1 MRIEASTVNLTA
13 SHESSRSY
21 ELESESGIGFRQVF
35 RQFASEPAATG
46 ETPLQER
53 VQRLLQSLIAAI
65 LAAMDGQSC
74 REKSAAQLPAASDA
88 LPADAP
94 PQREMFWHVRIR
106 ETRCESESSTVCAAG
121 KVRTADGREIAFASQ
136 LVMQRDYRSDTVL
149 EEAGNVVL
157 HDPLVLNFDGAAC
170 ELSDARFDFDLDSD
184 GQAESLPGLGANS
197 CFLVFDHNGNGR
209 ADDGS
214 ELFGAR
220 SGDGFA
226 DLAAF
231 DEDGNGWLDE
241 TDSAFSQLS
250 LWHGERYASL
260 ADAGVGALYL
270 TAVDAPFSLKNADND
285 LLGQIRSAGVYL
297 MENGTVG
304 SMQQVDLAVSAAAT
318 GAQQPEQGQQLAA

>member
-21 ELESESGIGFRQVF
+21 ELESESEIGFRQVF
-35 RQFASEPAATG
+35 QDFASAPVAAG

-74 REKSAAQLPAASDA
+74 REKSAAPLPKTSDA
-88 LPADAP
+88 LPAEAS
-94 PQREMFWHVRIR
+94 PQQEMFWHVRIS

-121 KVRTADGREIAFASQ
+121 KVRTADGREIGFATR
-136 LVMQRDYRSDTVL
+136 LAMQRDYRSDTVL

-170 ELSDARFDFDLDSD
+170 ELSDARFDFDLDCD

-197 CFLVFDHNGNGR
+197 CFLVFDRNGNGR

-241 TDSAFSQLS
+241 ADSAFSQLS
-250 LWHGERYASL
+250 LWHGERYATL
-260 ADAGVGALYL
+260 AGAGVGALYL
-270 TAVDAPFSLKNADND
+270 TAVDAPFSVKNADND

-297 MENGTVG
+297 MENGTAG
-304 SMQQVDLAVSAAAT
+304 TLQQLDLAVSAPVAGT
-318 GAQQPEQGQQLAA
+318 QQPEQGEKLAA